1 MAIQFLRLPTVCSRT
16 GLKRAQLY
24 RLMGNGQ
31 FPRPIK
37 LAERSAAW
45 LESDVVAWQE
55 ERIAASRQ
63 GEAAQ

>member
-1 MAIQFLRLPTVCSRT
+1 
-16 GLKRAQLY
+16 
-24 RLMGNGQ
+24 MGNGQ

-63 GEAAQ
+63 GEAA